1 MLSEAE
7 IAVRRPV
14 WVALSELWLDSVL
27 QDRDLTHIARVL
39 RDSGY
44 DRETL
49 EAILFEE
56 VAPVVY
62 RNLYSVAGEWMGFDE
77 DWLCGEIRGALRR
90 RGRLGRWL
98 LRCRRR
104 TMIRPVLEDW
114 QEILRRHHALA
125 EDADRDSS

>member
-98 LRCRRR
+98 LRRRRR
-104 TMIRPVLEDW
+104 TMTRLVLEDW
-114 QEILRRHHALA
+114 QEVLRRHDALA